1 MVGSVAAVHAAGL
14 VHRSIGPACFGVSTL
29 DEREAATLR
38 VRLDNLGFS
47 LVAAQ
52 AAEDELLVRRCA
64 IARAERR
71 EPPDTARPPSSA
83 ELVALVE
90 RDDLRQTGYAVLEVL
105 LKASEVHCDTAPLAP
120 TASAGGTPQAAAVA
134 AAAPPPPAA
143 ADGRDWQALLRRL
156 VEDVYDGD
164 ILRFRE
170 YCAAEPRWRE
180 AVALLDLDGG
190 DGGAGTAEDG
200 RLGGGWRLLGE
211 LLSDG
216 SDAQAIALA
225 ASGGE
230 LCLANEIVQ
239 RCEWLRLRL

>member
-1 MVGSVAAVHAAGL
+1 
-14 VHRSIGPACFGVSTL
+14 
-29 DEREAATLR
+29 
-38 VRLDNLGFS
+38 
-47 LVAAQ
+47 
-52 AAEDELLVRRCA
+52 
-64 IARAERR
+64 
-71 EPPDTARPPSSA
+71 
-83 ELVALVE
+83 VALVE